1 MPRHQKTTRPSDSD
15 LRNNPMIGGSKG
27 VTMAHATPDDLEES
41 AGVNTIEGDVANDTN
56 RHGGIDKPVRREG
69 PHRRQRVTI
78 AKSGKKH
85 IGKGAQ
91 GKGAGVGANTDD
103 PAMADNMVLSNR
115 DKAEH
120 SRDRG
125 QDSKWVQSEQ
135 QQGRAA
141 TKSTESK

>member
-1 MPRHQKTTRPSDSD
+1 MPRHQKTTRPTDSD

-27 VTMAHATPDDLEES
+27 VTMAHATPDDLEDSE
-41 AGVNTIEGDVANDTN
+41 GVNTIEGDVANDTN
-56 RHGGIDKPVRREG
+56 RHGGIDKPIRREG
-69 PHRRQRVTI
+69 PHRRPQTTI
-78 AKSGKKH
+78 AKAGKKH

-91 GKGAGVGANTDD
+91 GKGSGAGANTNG
-103 PAMADNMVLSNR
+103 PAIPDNMVLSNR

-135 QQGRAA
+135 QQGGAA
-141 TKSTESK
+141 DKSTENK

>member
-1 MPRHQKTTRPSDSD
+1 
-15 LRNNPMIGGSKG
+15 
-27 VTMAHATPDDLEES
+27 MAHATPDDLEES
-41 AGVNTIEGDVANDTN
+41 EGVNTIEGDVANDTN
-56 RHGGIDKPVRREG
+56 PHGGIDKPIRREG
-69 PHRRQRVTI
+69 AHRRQRVTI
-78 AKSGKKH
+78 AKAGKKH

-91 GKGAGVGANTDD
+91 GKGTGVGANTDD
-103 PAMADNMVLSNR
+103 PAIADNMVLSNR

-141 TKSTESK
+141 NKSTENK